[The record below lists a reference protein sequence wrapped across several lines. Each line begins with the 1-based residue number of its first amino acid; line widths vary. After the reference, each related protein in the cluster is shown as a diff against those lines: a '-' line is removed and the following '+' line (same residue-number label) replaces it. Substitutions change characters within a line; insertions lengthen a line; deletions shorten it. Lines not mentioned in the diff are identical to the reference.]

1 MKLEDIN
8 SEELLIKEAIIQWS
22 NEKADKA
29 DKYLERNRLSMDGKM
44 YFALGQ
50 LYIKM
55 YRKNHPN

>member
-1 MKLEDIN
+1 MNLEN
-8 SEELLIKEAIIQWS
+8 LSKGELLIKEALIQLN

-29 DKYLERNRLSMDGKM
+29 DKYLERNRLSMDAKM

-50 LYIKM
+50 LHIKM